1 MRVLVA
7 VCCLAL
13 AAAAVSAGSLSSE
26 ELLELENIL
35 TEYEAVERTLGE
47 GLTQLSVGQE
57 LLNEGQGKLA
67 WGLIQLGQGIAASQV
82 QIDGLE
88 TSLTLIESKQADTRK
103 MIMLMGVAAVV
114 LWIADKAAILVFKQ

>member
-13 AAAAVSAGSLSSE
+13 AAAVVSAGSLSSE

-35 TEYEAVERTLGE
+35 TEYEEVERTLGE
-47 GLTQLSVGQE
+47 GLTQLSEGLKE
-57 LLNEGQGKLA
+57 LHKRQDGLMQGIVL
-67 WGLIQLGQGIAASQV
+67 LGQGENALMQ
-82 QIDGLE
+82 QINGLE